1 MKHLIILTLL
11 LSLTSCF
18 KTAEEIRRDKMVD
31 SMEVQMR
38 QSSSLVASLQMK
50 IDELQNKLASTSGQI
65 EEIDHKAT
73 TTNQQTTKS
82 LSQTIASLSE
92 QVTILNKENTE
103 NKNNISQLSSE
114 LDAQKKFISK
124 VTGTLTKITGPT
136 KSSSS
141 SKINSAHRA
150 FEKNQQKEATKLYQ
164 EVLASGKI
172 NNKQKNHV
180 RYNLG
185 LMSYWNKQY
194 DEALSYFSNIY
205 NKWPKSSWAPRALLQ
220 IARTFKKQN
229 KMDEAKATY
238 SEIITNYPKSSE
250 ATKAKKENK

>member
-92 QVTILNKENTE
+92 QVTI
-103 NKNNISQLSSE
+103 
-114 LDAQKKFISK
+114 
-124 VTGTLTKITGPT
+124 
-136 KSSSS
+136 
-141 SKINSAHRA
+141 
-150 FEKNQQKEATKLYQ
+150 
-164 EVLASGKI
+164 
-172 NNKQKNHV
+172 
-180 RYNLG
+180 
-185 LMSYWNKQY
+185 
-194 DEALSYFSNIY
+194 
-205 NKWPKSSWAPRALLQ
+205 
-220 IARTFKKQN
+220 
-229 KMDEAKATY
+229 
-238 SEIITNYPKSSE
+238 
-250 ATKAKKENK
+250 